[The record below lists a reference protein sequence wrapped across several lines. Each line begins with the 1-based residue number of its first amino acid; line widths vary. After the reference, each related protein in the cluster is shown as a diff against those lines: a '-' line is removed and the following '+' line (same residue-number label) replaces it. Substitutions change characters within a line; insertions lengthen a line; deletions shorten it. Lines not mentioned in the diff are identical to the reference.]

1 MNVLV
6 LMSGGFHPFH
16 PGHLALYNSAKQAFP
31 GADIVVGAT
40 NVQKDR
46 PFSFKDKATLATIA
60 GVDQGHFV
68 EVNRQFSVK
77 GEPNIEGRI
86 QDADN
91 TILIFVRS
99 EKDADDPALQPWK
112 LNPDGSIPM
121 TKGSKNH
128 PPRPTS
134 DYLLPY
140 AGNQKK
146 LQPMTKHAY
155 IAFLPVK
162 KFSSNMTSATQ
173 IRNTWPTLDDQ
184 GKKEFAMN
192 LYPATQQNSK
202 LLATVVNILNRNL
215 GETSEPVV
223 ASEKS
228 AINKLKADKLKEHI
242 QRMRP
247 LMSEASAEQK
257 LKLLKLMKGAL
268 KESQQ
273 GVTEGSYDNDPGIKH
288 TRGSLLAK
296 LEALPRGS
304 DDFEWNRQRAIQH
317 LKQGDT
323 LRAKYY
329 MMLMK
334 RGEPGVAEGSST
346 MWEVSFDYGPHMS
359 DTVKVK
365 ASSEDEAIAKVEAA
379 AEKKGRNIMVNWARP
394 AEQGVAEGEVDEAK
408 IHFTDPSIKVNLYY
422 IPPKL
427 EAQGK
432 VQNVA
437 HNIPYSTVQLL
448 IDRLMQKYPNMK
460 AEYLVVGPVGQDM
473 YGQRLE
479 ENQDYLEEK

>member
-31 GADIVVGAT
+31 GADVVVGAT

-60 GVDQGHFV
+60 GVDKGHFV

-86 QDADN
+86 QDAND

-99 EKDADDPALQPWK
+99 EKDAGDPALQPWK

-184 GKKEFAMN
+184 DKKEFSMN

-215 GETSEPVV
+215 GEISEPVV
-223 ASEKS
+223 APEKS
-228 AINKLKADKLKEHI
+228 AIKKLKAEKLKEHI
-242 QRMRP
+242 QRIRP

-257 LKLLKLMKGAL
+257 LKLLKLMKVAL

-273 GVTEGSYDNDPGIKH
+273 GV
-288 TRGSLLAK
+288 
-296 LEALPRGS
+296 
-304 DDFEWNRQRAIQH
+304 
-317 LKQGDT
+317 
-323 LRAKYY
+323 
-329 MMLMK
+329 
-334 RGEPGVAEGSST
+334 AES
-346 MWEVSFDYGPHMS
+346 
-359 DTVKVK
+359 
-365 ASSEDEAIAKVEAA
+365 
-379 AEKKGRNIMVNWARP
+379 
-394 AEQGVAEGEVDEAK
+394 EVDEAK

-427 EAQGK
+427 EREGR

-437 HNIPYSTVQLL
+437 HNIPYSTVQPL

-460 AEYLVVGPVGQDM
+460 AEYLVVGPVGQDQ
-473 YGQRLE
+473 YGERLREESDEEELTGNVRAVQRTDPEFGPAGYDYYHNDEPVEPGTKKHSKIQDIHMLHKYPE
-479 ENQDYLEEK
+479 YDVLKKEFGNPTIKPGAVIPPEQWPENQPSRDRIVPDFSNPKGPDYLQPLDPDDEEYRARVIKAESKDYLEEK